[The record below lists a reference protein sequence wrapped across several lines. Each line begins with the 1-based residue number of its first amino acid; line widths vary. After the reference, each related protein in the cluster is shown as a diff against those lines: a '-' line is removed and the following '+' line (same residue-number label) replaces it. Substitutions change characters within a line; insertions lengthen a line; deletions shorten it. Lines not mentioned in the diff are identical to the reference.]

1 MREVVPWGD
10 RLPKTADS
18 TDTLTIY
25 TEKVERGQM
34 YVCSLVN
41 ITDETK
47 TNRLLEI
54 GTEKGGEHSP
64 IVKRAVGTNNYS
76 LGANVKGLHVYEG
89 ERLYGKIYNPDT
101 GDKCVLHFN
110 GELCLRK

>member
-1 MREVVPWGD
+1 LREVVPWGD

-25 TEKVERGQM
+25 TEKVERGQ
-34 YVCSLVN
+34 VFLCSLV
-41 ITDETK
+41 TLVDEMTAAK
-47 TNRLLEI
+47 TLEI

-64 IVKRAVGTNNYS
+64 IVKRAVGTSNYS
-76 LGANVKGLHVYEG
+76 LAPNIKGLQVFEG
-89 ERLYGKIYNPDT
+89 ERIYGRVYSPGD